1 MGKLVNKETLAQSV
15 AEKCNMSKKDAM
27 KAVNVIF
34 DEMSDALV
42 NEGNVEITSF
52 GKFHIFYRKERMG
65 INPATKE
72 KMMIHSS
79 KLPKFKPSQTL
90 KNKCNETK

>member
-1 MGKLVNKETLAQSV
+1 MGKLVNKESLAISV
-15 AEKCNMSKKDAM
+15 ANACNINRKDAM
-27 KAVNVIF
+27 KAVNIIF
-34 DEMSDALV
+34 DEMSDALA
-42 NEGNVEITSF
+42 NDGNIDITAF
-52 GKFHIFYRKERMG
+52 GKFNIFHRKERMG

-90 KNKCNETK
+90 KNKCNVE